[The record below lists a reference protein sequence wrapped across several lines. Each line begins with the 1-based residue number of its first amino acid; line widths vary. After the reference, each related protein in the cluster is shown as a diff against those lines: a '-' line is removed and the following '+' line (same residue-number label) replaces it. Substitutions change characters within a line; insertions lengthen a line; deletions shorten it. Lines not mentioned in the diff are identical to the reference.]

1 MVVKGCSRFVEDKLL
16 SCQCPLAG
24 ILCVCSGCLRK
35 IFLTASFTYLMREW
49 FSFCDESSISRG
61 IHMLLWGN
69 AVASDSMTDKY
80 SGLPLLLLAC

>member
-1 MVVKGCSRFVEDKLL
+1 M
-16 SCQCPLAG
+16 Q
-24 ILCVCSGCLRK
+24 
-35 IFLTASFTYLMREW
+35 EW

-69 AVASDSMTDKY
+69 AVVSDSMTDKY